1 MPTAVRA
8 RGRDGGCTSS
18 AGAWVLARSCGC
30 AAADLAASQST
41 SAPGTR
47 GLPWAST
54 LNVQQPGALEGALAI
69 CIRGMEPRSFASQRP
84 LRTPRTR
91 RRWRQQQPAI
101 ISVRCARAAG
111 TCGHVRPS
119 RQAAHGRRAPIPV
132 RVPCPGTGHEHSFRR
147 PPRSQADGRCRAV
160 GSVAFFAGR
169 RPHSTNLR
177 RCQFRV
183 LFASR

>member
-18 AGAWVLARSCGC
+18 VGRARVRWHCCRPLRQPTPHLCAGQGWALAGSPGHVDSQGCLKARSQSASVEWSLAHLRRSALC
-30 AAADLAASQST
+30 A
-41 SAPGTR
+41 PR
-47 GLPWAST
+47 
-54 LNVQQPGALEGALAI
+54 ALEG
-69 CIRGMEPRSFASQRP
+69 GGGPSNRP
-84 LRTPRTR
+84 SSLSDAQTR
-91 RRWRQQQPAI
+91 VATAP
-101 ISVRCARAAG
+101 VETGCARPA
-111 TCGHVRPS
+111 RPM
-119 RQAAHGRRAPIPV
+119 PV
-132 RVPCPGTGHEHSFRR
+132 RVQCPGTGHERTFRR